1 MTSPR
6 PSNSSSDMRGSLS
19 DSESRSNQSNRSYE
33 QGNQS
38 QQRLLGTP
46 RLSPN
51 PSSRPSSPT
60 PLNTVQTP
68 IYHTIGDEDPYT
80 TDLKKDLADKDFDT
94 TFRQHIT
101 LSLGGLLNTG
111 AILLILLAIIG
122 VFAGLPIGLE
132 VTKSKQ
138 EQQAAEEKNNNWNSS
153 VPPTTTVP
161 LTPGGQPVI
170 DPDTPLNA
178 RTKTSMNG
186 ETWKLV
192 FSDEFNK
199 PGRTFYPGDDP
210 FWQVLKIH
218 SVEAVDLHYWVT
230 GDLEWYTPDA
240 VTTAGGN
247 LVITMQQQNSHNL
260 NYTSGMLQSWN
271 KLCFTGGIIEVNVS
285 LPGPPNVPGFWP
297 GAWTMGNLARPG
309 YGATT
314 EGTWP
319 YAYDSCDAGVTKN
332 QSMTNGLSYLPGQ
345 RLNACVKS
353 GDHPSPGIGRGAP
366 EIDILEV
373 ASGDKSFGGKVGS
386 VSQSGQ
392 FAPFDYAY
400 TPNYN
405 YISLNNDTI
414 GNNGDTEINGYKG
427 GQFQQAVSVVTA
439 LDPDMYDGKVFQTF
453 AFEYIPS
460 NTSGE
465 DSYIRWQLGGEETW
479 RMYEPAMGP
488 NPKSKVSQRTISNE
502 PMSIILNFGM
512 SPGWGQVNINQLP
525 FPARYYVDY
534 VRIYQHPDRI
544 NLDCDPPDYPTA
556 AYIKSHYNAYTNP
569 NLTLWEDAGY
579 TFPSYSL

>member
-6 PSNSSSDMRGSLS
+6 SNSSWDMRGSLS

-33 QGNQS
+33 QANQS

-51 PSSRPSSPT
+51 PTSRPSSPT
-60 PLNTVQTP
+60 PMNTVQTP
-68 IYHTIGDEDPYT
+68 IYHTFGDEDPYT
-80 TDLKKDLADKDFDT
+80 KDLKRDLADKDFDT

-101 LSLGGLLNTG
+101 LSLSGLLNTG

-132 VTKSKQ
+132 VTKNQQ
-138 EQQAAEEKNNNWNSS
+138 EQQAAAEKHNNWNSS
-153 VPPTTTVP
+153 TPPTTTVP
-161 LTPGGQPVI
+161 LSPGGQPVI
-170 DPDTPLNA
+170 DPDTPVSA

-192 FSDEFNK
+192 FSDEFNQ

-210 FWQVLKIH
+210 FWQ
-218 SVEAVDLHYWVT
+218 VEAVDLHYWVT

-297 GAWTMGNLARPG
+297 GAWTMGNLGRPG

-319 YAYDSCDAGVTKN
+319 YAYDTCDAGVTKN

-353 GDHPSPGIGRGAP
+353 GDHPSPGKGRGAP

-373 ASGDKSFGGKVGS
+373 ASADGSFGGKVGS

-400 TPNYN
+400 TPNYS
-405 YISLNNDTI
+405 YMSTNNNTI
-414 GNNGDTEINGYKG
+414 GNNGKTEINGYKG

-439 LDPDMYDGKVFQTF
+439 LDPNMYDAKKFQTF
-453 AFEYIPS
+453 AFEYVPS
-460 NTSGE
+460 NTPGE
-465 DSYIRWQLGGEETW
+465 DSYIRWELGGQETW
-479 RMYEPAMGP
+479 RMYEETMGP

-502 PMSIILNFGM
+502 PMSIVLNFGM
-512 SPGWGQVNINQLP
+512 SPGWGQVNINKLP
-525 FPARYYVDY
+525 FPAKYYVDY

-544 NLDCDPPDYPTA
+544 SLDCDPPDYPTA

>member
-1 MTSPR
+1 MIEFCIQPIELQYLYNEATNEFHIDRELSETQWIALKRNFYITRISVSLSILIRRIMTSPR

-218 SVEAVDLHYWVT
+218 SVFACHF
-230 GDLEWYTPDA
+230 
-240 VTTAGGN
+240 
-247 LVITMQQQNSHNL
+247 
-260 NYTSGMLQSWN
+260 TSWG
-271 KLCFTGGIIEVNVS
+271 
-285 LPGPPNVPGFWP
+285 
-297 GAWTMGNLARPG
+297 
-309 YGATT
+309 
-314 EGTWP
+314 
-319 YAYDSCDAGVTKN
+319 SCHFKFLGK
-332 QSMTNGLSYLPGQ
+332 
-345 RLNACVKS
+345 RL
-353 GDHPSPGIGRGAP
+353 I
-366 EIDILEV
+366 
-373 ASGDKSFGGKVGS
+373 
-386 VSQSGQ
+386 
-392 FAPFDYAY
+392 
-400 TPNYN
+400 
-405 YISLNNDTI
+405 
-414 GNNGDTEINGYKG
+414 
-427 GQFQQAVSVVTA
+427 
-439 LDPDMYDGKVFQTF
+439 
-453 AFEYIPS
+453 
-460 NTSGE
+460 
-465 DSYIRWQLGGEETW
+465 
-479 RMYEPAMGP
+479 
-488 NPKSKVSQRTISNE
+488 
-502 PMSIILNFGM
+502 SIIG
-512 SPGWGQVNINQLP
+512 
-525 FPARYYVDY
+525 
-534 VRIYQHPDRI
+534 
-544 NLDCDPPDYPTA
+544 
-556 AYIKSHYNAYTNP
+556 
-569 NLTLWEDAGY
+569 
-579 TFPSYSL
+579 